1 MTTADPE
8 QIWKSEKCV
17 SSFHLPFIWLFCLWF
32 VLPFF
37 GQTTS
42 HLTLVPDVVI
52 SKISEDWFLISL
64 KTQLRV
70 SGGAF
75 SILPSQN
82 YFYNTTKSEFAFFF
96 PFVFLYCH
104 FPSWYKA
111 MKGKSADMLSWTK
124 TGTTIPVIILFFNSL
139 HRRKK
144 V

>member
-8 QIWKSEKCV
+8 QILKSEKCV

-52 SKISEDWFLISL
+52 PKISEDWFLISL

-70 SGGAF
+70 CGGVLSVF
-75 SILPSQN
+75 CQVKIIFTTLQSQN
-82 YFYNTTKSEFAFFF
+82 LPFFF
-96 PFVFLYCH
+96 LLFCYIVIFPHGTKQWRAKVLTCYHEPRQAQLYQ
-104 FPSWYKA
+104 
-111 MKGKSADMLSWTK
+111 
-124 TGTTIPVIILFFNSL
+124 
-139 HRRKK
+139 
-144 V
+144 

>member
-52 SKISEDWFLISL
+52 PKISEDWFLISL

-70 SGGAF
+70 CVGVLSVF
-75 SILPSQN
+75 CQVKIIFTTLQSQN
-82 YFYNTTKSEFAFFF
+82 LPFFF
-96 PFVFLYCH
+96 SFCF
-104 FPSWYKA
+104 A
-111 MKGKSADMLSWTK
+111 ILSFSLMVQSNEGQKCWH
-124 TGTTIPVIILFFNSL
+124 VIMNQDRHNYTSNYFIF
-139 HRRKK
+139 
-144 V
+144 

>member
-70 SGGAF
+70 SGGCF
-75 SILPSQN
+75 Q
-82 YFYNTTKSEFAFFF
+82 YFAKSKLFLQHYKVRICLFF

>member
-70 SGGAF
+70 SGGCFQYFAKSKLFLQHYKVRICLFFSFCF
-75 SILPSQN
+75 SILSFSLMVQSNEGQKCWHVIMNQDRHNYTSN
-82 YFYNTTKSEFAFFF
+82 YFIF
-96 PFVFLYCH
+96 
-104 FPSWYKA
+104 
-111 MKGKSADMLSWTK
+111 
-124 TGTTIPVIILFFNSL
+124 
-139 HRRKK
+139 
-144 V
+144 

>member
-52 SKISEDWFLISL
+52 PKISEDWFLISL

-70 SGGAF
+70 CVGVLSVF
-75 SILPSQN
+75 CQVKIIFTTLQSQN
-82 YFYNTTKSEFAFFF
+82 LPFFF
-96 PFVFLYCH
+96 L
-104 FPSWYKA
+104 
-111 MKGKSADMLSWTK
+111 
-124 TGTTIPVIILFFNSL
+124 LFFYIVIFP
-139 HRRKK
+139 HGTKQWRAK
-144 V
+144 VLTCYHEPRQAQLYQ

>member
-70 SGGAF
+70 WGGCFQYFAKSKLFLQHYKVRICLFFSFCF
-75 SILPSQN
+75 SILSFSLMVQSNEGQKCWHVIMNQDRHNYTSN
-82 YFYNTTKSEFAFFF
+82 YFIF
-96 PFVFLYCH
+96 
-104 FPSWYKA
+104 
-111 MKGKSADMLSWTK
+111 
-124 TGTTIPVIILFFNSL
+124 
-139 HRRKK
+139 
-144 V
+144 

>member
-70 SGGAF
+70 WGGAF

-96 PFVFLYCH
+96 L
-104 FPSWYKA
+104 
-111 MKGKSADMLSWTK
+111 
-124 TGTTIPVIILFFNSL
+124 LFFYIVIFP
-139 HRRKK
+139 HGTKQWRAK
-144 V
+144 VLTCYHEPRQAQLYQ